1 MTLPL
6 GRPGTARIAVAA
18 LAGLALVPA
27 SASGAEVTDS
37 KLGWSI
43 VNQYDTTFP
52 ANTNR
57 TWLGYVLNSGAG
69 PQFSNG
75 TAAVSAGM
83 TLGVPAGWVAPANA
97 PTTIDGTAP
106 EGLDKVYTFGFPGNA
121 TGRGNFDP
129 ATGKGD
135 LEFSGTLTFTT
146 HTLPVTIVD
155 PKVTLDGTTGTLTA
169 SGQGM
174 SAPYTR
180 DTPVFTL
187 DLSDATVVGHPD
199 GSETVS
205 GIVPTSAQTGVF
217 GGAYAAGVAGPN
229 RSPNTFGGF
238 SLRMKVPVETI
249 VATPVAGPAGPQ
261 GAPGPTGPAGPAGPK
276 GDTGVAGASD
286 AVRTRSYV
294 LAKAP
299 FRGKKAVSVT
309 VLSSKNTALT
319 VGTVKGRTLKIKRAL
334 KKGTYKLQRTNR
346 FVKQRTASIKVG

>member
-1 MTLPL
+1 MTSLL
-6 GRPGTARIAVAA
+6 GRPGAARITAAA
-18 LAGLALVPA
+18 LAGLALLPAAA
-27 SASGAEVTDS
+27 SAADVTAS

-75 TAAVSAGM
+75 TAAVTDGA
-83 TLGVPAGWVAPANA
+83 TLGVPAGWVQPSAT

-106 EGLDKVYTFGFPGNA
+106 EGLDKVYTFGFPGNT
-121 TGRGNFDP
+121 TGRGTFDP
-129 ATGKGD
+129 ATGKGE
-135 LEFSGTLTFTT
+135 LEFTGTLTFTT
-146 HTLPVTIVD
+146 HTLPVTIVN
-155 PKVTLDGTTGTLTA
+155 PKVTLDGTTGTLAA

-174 SAPYTR
+174 TAPYTR

-187 DLSDATVVGHPD
+187 NLSDATVVGHPD

-217 GGAYAAGVAGPN
+217 GAAYAAGVAGPN
-229 RSPNTFGGF
+229 RSPNTFGSF
-238 SLRMKVPVETI
+238 SIRLAVPAPAPI
-249 VATPVAGPAGPQ
+249 LATPVTGPAGAQGPAGPQ
-261 GAPGPTGPAGPAGPK
+261 GPK
-276 GDTGVAGASD
+276 GETGVAGASSD
-286 AVRTRSYV
+286 ARSYV

-299 FRGKKAVSVT
+299 FGAKAVTVT
-309 VLSSKNTALT
+309 VLTKKGYALT
-319 VGTVKGRTLKIKRAL
+319 VGTVKGKTLKVRRSL
-334 KKGTYKLQRTNR
+334 SKGTYKLQRTNR